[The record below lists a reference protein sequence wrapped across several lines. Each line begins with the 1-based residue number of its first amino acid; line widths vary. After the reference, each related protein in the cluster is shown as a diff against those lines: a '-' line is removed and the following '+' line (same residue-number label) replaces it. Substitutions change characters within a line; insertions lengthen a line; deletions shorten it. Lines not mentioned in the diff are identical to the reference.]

1 MPTRTIVAARRPLR
15 IVAVSVALLT
25 CAAAALAQPFRL
37 SQEDFPNV
45 RFPDARFGEPY
56 LVVYDGGDLLASAS
70 YRYSQRHH
78 DSPWLVVTLGLAAA
92 EALTIR
98 REDIVLVRPD
108 GVAVPPATE
117 RERDGDVEGVR
128 RLLDERAG
136 WPDSLSFAFPRSR
149 IDRGFY
155 RFDFGV
161 EESDRIPDRMLRIE
175 ARGGVRGDAFF
186 VSPDRRWQTGVHA
199 LVVTVDGGRIVRL
212 PVLLQ

>member
-1 MPTRTIVAARRPLR
+1 MTRVVTAGRVRRILIVT
-15 IVAVSVALLT
+15 VVALA
-25 CAAAALAQPFRL
+25 CGAAALAQPFRL
-37 SQEDFPNV
+37 SQEDFPNI

-78 DSPWLVVTLGLAAA
+78 DSPWLVVTLGLAAT

-98 REDIVLVRPD
+98 REDILMVRPD
-108 GVAVPPATE
+108 GIAVPPATE
-117 RERDGDVEGVR
+117 RERDRDVEGVR
-128 RLLDERAG
+128 RLLAERAS

-161 EESDRIPDRMLRIE
+161 GESDTIPDRMLRIE
-175 ARGGVRGDAFF
+175 ARGGVRGDVFF
-186 VSPDRRWQTGVHA
+186 VSPDGRWPSGVHA
-199 LVVTVDGGRIVRL
+199 LAVTVDHDRIVRL